1 MSHNHLEVKNLNYSY
16 PNHTFAL
23 KNIQMS
29 LKSGNI
35 YGLVGKNGAGK
46 TTLLDNLAGY
56 YAASYPSLLYNNEPF
71 NHELIKN
78 NLGYLETN
86 LLLYDY
92 LTIDENMRYICHI
105 RRLRY
110 PSDEMDHL
118 IEHFELT
125 PFLDRPLNQLSKGTL
140 LKVHLIMTLI
150 HQPGILLLDEPFDG
164 LDPTQVKNLQELL
177 IDYAH
182 QGKIVLVSSHV
193 LAYLTDLCNEIFYM
207 QEGRITADL
216 SAQEYTQLDELFQLA
231 D

>member
-1 MSHNHLEVKNLNYSY
+1 
-16 PNHTFAL
+16 
-23 KNIQMS
+23 
-29 LKSGNI
+29 
-35 YGLVGKNGAGK
+35 
-46 TTLLDNLAGY
+46 
-56 YAASYPSLLYNNEPF
+56 
-71 NHELIKN
+71 
-78 NLGYLETN
+78 
-86 LLLYDY
+86 
-92 LTIDENMRYICHI
+92 
-105 RRLRY
+105 
-110 PSDEMDHL
+110 MDHL

-207 QEGRITADL
+207 QEGR
-216 SAQEYTQLDELFQLA
+216 
-231 D
+231 

>member
-29 LKSGNI
+29 LKSGYI

-56 YAASYPSLLYNNEPF
+56 YSASYPYLLYNNEPF
-71 NHELIKN
+71 THELIKN

-92 LTIDENMRYICHI
+92 LTIDENMRYICQI

-150 HQPGILLLDEPFDG
+150 HQPAILLLDEPFDG

-207 QEGRITADL
+207 QERRITADL
-216 SAQEYTQLDELFQLA
+216 SYREFPLLTDFFQLN